1 MKIFQRGRFV
11 RFIDRFGDLTI
22 LNLLFLI
29 SCIPLI
35 TIPAAVTA
43 MYACT
48 LKLAGGEGF
57 EGKWFWNSFRRD
69 FKTSLQIGLLIGAA
83 GILLFIDG
91 HVLTRY
97 FSGVHSIF
105 RYILYVL
112 AFLLL
117 CTASFA
123 FPLAAQFE
131 NTCVQHLKNG
141 ALLALRHFPKTLVVL
156 ALNFVPVALFL
167 MDFEVFLR
175 LVIFWLLFGFAAAAY
190 ANAILFRKI
199 FQSLI
204 PTPEPDEEQDE

>member
-57 EGKWFWNSFRRD
+57 EGKWFWNSLRRD
-69 FKTSLQIGLLIGAA
+69 FKTSFQLGLLLGVIGFH
-83 GILLFIDG
+83 LLVDM
-91 HVLTRY
+91 HVLNST
-97 FSGVHSIF
+97 HNIF
-105 RYILYVL
+105 QCVLYAL
-112 AFLLL
+112 MFLLL

-123 FPLAAQFE
+123 FPLTAQFE
-131 NTCVQHLKNG
+131 NTCIQHLKNG
-141 ALLALRHFPKTLVVL
+141 ALLALRHFPKTLIIL
-156 ALNFVPVALFL
+156 ALNLAPAAILLLDFDLFL
-167 MDFEVFLR
+167 RFV
-175 LVIFWLLFGFAAAAY
+175 VFWLLFGFAVTAY
-190 ANAILFRKI
+190 ANSLLFQKI
-199 FQSLI
+199 FRSFIHLA
-204 PTPEPDEEQDE
+204 EPDEKTDE